1 MKSKFVLMIHGGCGE
16 LTDFQAK
23 DKLSRLP
30 KILQKGKA
38 MLDSGKPAIK
48 VVEYCVSLLENDPLF
63 NAGRGSVLNEDGVIE
78 LDAAIMDGQ
87 TLSAGAVAGV
97 KNIQNPIKL
106 ARAIMKESKYVML
119 IGEGASKFAKIKK
132 IKFKPQDYFLTGER
146 IEQWKAAKASSKQVL
161 DHSIISENDKK
172 YGTVGA
178 VAIDIYNNLAAA
190 TSTGGIVNKRF
201 GRVGDT
207 PIIGAGTFADN
218 ETCAVSATGFGE
230 QFIQTVLAKTISD
243 IIYYKKVDA
252 QKAAEL
258 GIEYLVRKVRGKGGV
273 IVVDHKGNFGSA
285 FSTPKMIRGW
295 IDFKGSIHCKDD
307 H

>member
-1 MKSKFVLMIHGGCGE
+1 MIHGGCGE
-16 LTDFQAK
+16 LTDSQARK
-23 DKLSRLP
+23 RLSRLP
-30 KILQKGKA
+30 KILQKGKT
-38 MLDSGKPAIK
+38 MLSLGMSAVS
-48 VVEYCVSLLENDPLF
+48 VVEHCVSLLENDPLF
-63 NAGRGSVLNEDGVIE
+63 NAGRGSVLNEDGLIE
-78 LDAAIMDGQ
+78 LDAAIMDGK
-87 TLSAGAVAGV
+87 TLSAGAVAGI

-106 ARAIMKESKYVML
+106 ARAIMDKSKYVML
-119 IGEGASKFAKIKK
+119 IGDGASRFAKIQK
-132 IKFKPQDYFLTGER
+132 IIFKPHKYFLTSAR
-146 IEQWKAAKASSKQVL
+146 IDQWKAAKRTNEQTL
-161 DHSIISENDKK
+161 DNSIISVKNKK

-178 VAIDIYNNLAAA
+178 VAIDKKNNLAAA
-190 TSTGGIVNKRF
+190 TSTGGIVNKQF

-243 IIYYKKVDA
+243 IVYYQKVDA

-258 GIEYLVRKVRGKGGV
+258 GIIYLVRRVQGKGGII
-273 IVVDHKGNFGSA
+273 IVDRKGNFGSA

-295 IDFKGSIHCKDD
+295 IDSSRKIICKDG